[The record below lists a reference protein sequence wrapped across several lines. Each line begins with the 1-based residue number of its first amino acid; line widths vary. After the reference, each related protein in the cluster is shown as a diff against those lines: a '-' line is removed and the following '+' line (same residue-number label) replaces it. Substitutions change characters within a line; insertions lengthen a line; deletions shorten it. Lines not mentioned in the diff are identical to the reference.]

1 MNAFLDTRHKPVLVV
16 LVALMAATLL
26 PRTASAQAIKMAVVD
41 LNRAMNQ
48 VEEGKAAVAKLEKRF
63 NQRREELAKKE
74 KEIQELR
81 ADLELKA
88 AVLTEEARKD
98 RATEIQEKAI
108 ALQQA
113 QFEAEQE
120 MNGLR
125 NQMQSELAD
134 KLQQVV
140 AELAKKHGYTVV
152 LEKAVTWYSE
162 LPDMTDELIQA
173 YNAKH
178 KAK

>member
-1 MNAFLDTRHKPVLVV
+1 MITFHDTRLKAVLLALAG
-16 LVALMAATLL
+16 LVAGAMLPNTSAAQ
-26 PRTASAQAIKMAVVD
+26 SVKMAVVD
-41 LNRAMNQ
+41 LNRAMNE

-74 KEIQELR
+74 KEIQDLR
-81 ADLELKA
+81 ADLDLKS

-98 RATEIQEKAI
+98 RATEIQEKSI

-134 KLQQVV
+134 KLQAVV

-178 KAK
+178 KPQ